1 MLAPG
6 ASHPMNPSPI
16 NSAAI
21 PPGVRPQ
28 GGLLEGRPLLGL
40 LFRRAGYSRFV
51 AVAKLALPL
60 AAVALLTL
68 VWAWP
73 HLKATDLRFRIGFSD
88 LVTRDGA
95 EPNMLNPRYVGT
107 DADRQPF
114 ALTSDVARVTASDR
128 TKIDLEQPK
137 GDMTLKDGTW
147 LLLTAETGLFARTE
161 KTVDL
166 TGAVNLFHDSGY
178 EIRTEKAF
186 VDLEHGAAEGRL
198 PVRGQGPFGD
208 LRAEGFRL
216 VDKGKVIHFTGKAK
230 LVIFPGFRV
239 NPS

>member
-1 MLAPG
+1 
-6 ASHPMNPSPI
+6 MNPGPV
-16 NSAAI
+16 NPTAI
-21 PPGVRPQ
+21 PAGVRPP

-40 LFRRAGYSRFV
+40 PFRRAGYSRFV
-51 AVAKLALPL
+51 AVMKLALPL
-60 AAVALLTL
+60 AAAALLAL

-88 LVTRDGA
+88 LVTRDSA

-107 DADRQPF
+107 DAGRQPF
-114 ALTSDVARVTASDR
+114 SLTSDVARAAAGDR
-128 TKIDLEQPK
+128 AKIDLEQPK

-147 LLLTAETGLFARTE
+147 LLLTAETGIFARTA
-161 KTVDL
+161 KTLDL
-166 TGAVNLFHDSGY
+166 AGAVNLFHDSGY

-198 PVRGQGPFGD
+198 PVRGHGPFGD
-208 LRAEGFRL
+208 LHAEGFRL
-216 VDKGKVIHFTGKAK
+216 VDKGKVIYFTGKAK
-230 LVIFPGFRV
+230 LVIFPGFRA

>member
-1 MLAPG
+1 MSPG
-6 ASHPMNPSPI
+6 PANP
-16 NSAAI
+16 AAI
-21 PPGVRPQ
+21 PTGVRPQ
-28 GGLLEGRPLLGL
+28 GGLVEGRALLGL
-40 LFRRAGYSRFV
+40 PFRRAGYSRFV
-51 AVAKLALPL
+51 TVMKLALPL
-60 AAVALLTL
+60 AAAGLLAL

-73 HLKATDLRFRIGFSD
+73 YLKATDLRFRIGFSD
-88 LVTRDGA
+88 LVTRDNA

-114 ALTSDVARVTASDR
+114 SLTSDVARVVAGDR
-128 TKIDLEQPK
+128 TKVDLEQPK

-147 LLLTAETGLFARTE
+147 LLLTAETGLYARAE

-178 EIRTEKAF
+178 EIRTDKAF
-186 VDLEHGAAEGRL
+186 VDLEHGAAEGSL

-208 LRAEGFRL
+208 LRSEGFRL